1 MLIVG
6 KRIKMQGFIVSDYS
20 ARAGEFYADM
30 GRWLSAGKIEA
41 EETIFDG
48 IEKAPEAFIGLFS
61 GENMGKMLVRLAAE
75 A

>member
-6 KRIKMQGFIVSDYS
+6 KRIKMQGFIVSDYG

-30 GRWLSAGKIEA
+30 GRWINEGKIQW
-41 EETIFDG
+41 EETIVAG

-61 GENMGKMLVRLAAE
+61 GENMGKMLVRLASA
-75 A
+75 